1 MMKKFFLL
9 FVLCVMGTHCFA
21 DELGCDNITN
31 EEMEKAKSVLK
42 EAQEIVLLSYPKA
55 KIVKFEDII
64 FNEQFL
70 ENDEYR
76 KFIIE
81 DKEYGAN
88 YLFVRLAE
96 NTKYLNLGLF
106 IGCEFMSSFDVMN
119 IREDRVVEVKHSV
132 KTAEEKFKQCDEKRF
147 SADEKINEYDD
158 LVNSIEK
165 KTECYKSAL
174 FEFFD
179 AVHPSNSYD
188 YKKSFDDMIE
198 KYRIVRKNMYYIQDE
213 YMPPI
218 SVGTSI
224 AADVKEFVKKEVKD
238 YFEEYHN

>member
-1 MMKKFFLL
+1 MKKFFLL
-9 FVLCVMGTHCFA
+9 FVLCVMSVPSYA
-21 DELGCDNITN
+21 IYWGCNDLTK

-55 KIVKFEDII
+55 KIVKFEDIT

-88 YLFVRLAE
+88 YLFVRLVE

-106 IGCEFMSSFDVMN
+106 IGCEFMSSFDVID

-158 LVNSIEK
+158 LVNTIEK

-188 YKKSFDDMIE
+188 YKKSFDDVIE
-198 KYRIVRKNMYYIQDE
+198 KYRIVRKNMYYIQDD

-238 YFEEYHN
+238 YFDEYHN

>member
-1 MMKKFFLL
+1 MMKKFFLF
-9 FVLCVMGTHCFA
+9 FVFCIMANHCLA

-42 EAQEIVLLSYPKA
+42 GAQEIVLLSYPKA
-55 KIVKFEDII
+55 KIIKFEDII
-64 FNEQFL
+64 FK
-70 ENDEYR
+70 ENISEKDEYR

-81 DKEYGAN
+81 DTEYGAN

-119 IREDRVVEVKHSV
+119 IREDRVVDVKHSV
-132 KTAEEKFKQCDEKRF
+132 QSAEEKFNQCNTKRF

-158 LVNSIEK
+158 LVNTIEK
-165 KTECYKSAL
+165 KTQCYKNAL

-179 AVHPSNSYD
+179 AVHPTNSYD
-188 YKKSFDDMIE
+188 YKKSFDDMVE
-198 KYRIVRKNMYYIQDE
+198 KYRVVRKNMYYIQDD

-218 SVGTSI
+218 GVGALI

-238 YFEEYHN
+238 YFDEYHS

>member
-9 FVLCVMGTHCFA
+9 FVLCVMSVPSYA
-21 DELGCDNITN
+21 IYWGCNDLTK

-55 KIVKFEDII
+55 KIVKFEDIT

-106 IGCEFMSSFDVMN
+106 IGCEFMSSFDVID

-132 KTAEEKFKQCDEKRF
+132 ESAEEKFKQCDEKRF

-198 KYRIVRKNMYYIQDE
+198 KYRIVRKNMYYIQDD
-213 YMPPI
+213 YMPPV

-238 YFEEYHN
+238 YFDEYHN

>member
-9 FVLCVMGTHCFA
+9 FVLCVMSVPSYA
-21 DELGCDNITN
+21 IYWGCNDLTK

-55 KIVKFEDII
+55 KIVKFEDIT

-88 YLFVRLAE
+88 YLFVRLVE

-106 IGCEFMSSFDVMN
+106 IGCEFMSSFDVID

-158 LVNSIEK
+158 LVNTIEK

-198 KYRIVRKNMYYIQDE
+198 KYRIVRKNMYYIQDD

-238 YFEEYHN
+238 YFDEYHN